1 GILISGPEVLEAT
14 RALDTVVFD
23 KTGTVTTGVMDVV
36 QIVAVRDD
44 AVDQVLLR
52 AGAVE
57 DLAEHPVAQAIARRA
72 TAARG
77 DTAHSVVLPSVTNF
91 LATPGAGATAML
103 EGLQVVVGRPDWVAA
118 TVGDDSFAVPTP
130 MRDLTATLV
139 AVGWDGAVRGVLA
152 VRDTVRPSSAQ
163 AIADLK
169 ALGLQ
174 PVLLSGD
181 RDEVAREVAAQ
192 VGIDQVRS
200 QVHPE
205 DKVAAISQMQS
216 AGGVV
221 AMVGDGV
228 NDAAALATADL
239 GVAMGTGSDAAIAA
253 SDITLVRS
261 DLAAVVT
268 AVALSRVT
276 LRVIKQ
282 NLGWAFGYNI
292 AMVPLAAF
300 GMITPML
307 AGAAMALSSVSVVV
321 NSLRLNRLRLP

>member
-1 GILISGPEVLEAT
+1 MNQTLRLRVNNEIPAYRTGLVS
-14 RALDTVVFD
+14 ALDVGTSKIVCVIGQAEAGSL
-23 KTGTVTTGVMDVV
+23 KVLGSALRESAGLKAGTVTSLIGTGKPIGPGTVV
-36 QIVAVRDD
+36 ASI
-44 AVDQVLLR
+44 
-52 AGAVE
+52 
-57 DLAEHPVAQAIARRA
+57 
-72 TAARG
+72 
-77 DTAHSVVLPSVTNF
+77 
-91 LATPGAGATAML
+91 
-103 EGLQVVVGRPDWVAA
+103 
-118 TVGDDSFAVPTP
+118 
-130 MRDLTATLV
+130 
-139 AVGWDGAVRGVLA
+139 DGA
-152 VRDTVRPSSAQ
+152 P
-163 AIADLK
+163 
-169 ALGLQ
+169 
-174 PVLLSGD
+174 
-181 RDEVAREVAAQ
+181 
-192 VGIDQVRS
+192 
-200 QVHPE
+200 
-205 DKVAAISQMQS
+205 
-216 AGGVV
+216 VV

>member
-1 GILISGPEVLEAT
+1 
-14 RALDTVVFD
+14 
-23 KTGTVTTGVMDVV
+23 
-36 QIVAVRDD
+36 
-44 AVDQVLLR
+44 
-52 AGAVE
+52 
-57 DLAEHPVAQAIARRA
+57 
-72 TAARG
+72 
-77 DTAHSVVLPSVTNF
+77 
-91 LATPGAGATAML
+91 
-103 EGLQVVVGRPDWVAA
+103 
-118 TVGDDSFAVPTP
+118 
-130 MRDLTATLV
+130 
-139 AVGWDGAVRGVLA
+139 
-152 VRDTVRPSSAQ
+152 
-163 AIADLK
+163 
-169 ALGLQ
+169 
-174 PVLLSGD
+174 VLLSGD
-181 RDEVAREVAAQ
+181 RDEVARDVAAA
-192 VGIDQVRS
+192 VGIDDVRS

-205 DKVAAISQMQS
+205 DKVSAIAAMQS
-216 AGGVV
+216 GGAVV

-282 NLGWAFGYNI
+282 NLGWAFGYNV
-292 AMVPLAAF
+292 AMVPLAAA